1 MAEYSKNYKEVNVG
15 SRTVLLKSAYT
26 YGGQILTVTASA
38 PSNVYYNLGTISENP
53 TYVEVQVTGASS
65 SDGNGEGAILTLEF
79 NAEDSYIRQNFSS
92 YTNQTGSGYETSS
105 FELTSSNSTN
115 GSNGFGAIAYFNSNG
130 NVYSIDG
137 TNAQGYEVND
147 QFLLPGGSGEARFTI
162 NGIQDITYYTDWTFT
177 SASPYLQLSNSE
189 LIYTGY
195 YNYNIGENLIIDM
208 SVVNQENTGKNIQ
221 ATVTSIY
228 PDRNY
233 GSSFNHQ
240 ILYDRYD
247 RKVYTRIINDDGT
260 IENVDFNGVSY
271 IPTELPDRTEFID
284 FERVSSTELLFTYNN
299 APGIIVSVSATYDE
313 GGLFPVQLRI
323 SNTSIYQTSLRVI
336 TLDEVEYDVTYTFEF
351 EFTDVLGVTIQ
362 DSVEVTIPDPGGTGD
377 NWAYPN
383 YIEWTGSPYFLN
395 ESYHVALYK
404 KTEVGSLGVTPG
416 KIISRIGL
424 PFHLTSGGAGNVTQ
438 EVLNG
443 GFVVAATVITA
454 NIETISNTWIQN
466 NLISEGQFD
475 TSILDINSH
484 RRSGIVEIVNGERYV
499 FFQIENYTWTGEDN
513 IVVIYWM
520 SGGGATNGGYNG
532 GYITK
537 LMDGSEEVLGFS
549 STTEWVGSEGVVGE
563 KASIAFTTLRG

>member
-1 MAEYSKNYKEVNVG
+1 MAEYSKNYKEVNIG

-53 TYVEVQVTGASS
+53 TYVEVEASS

-79 NAEDSYIRQNFSS
+79 TADNTYD
-92 YTNQTGSGYETSS
+92 
-105 FELTSSNSTN
+105 
-115 GSNGFGAIAYFNSNG
+115 
-130 NVYSIDG
+130 IDG
-137 TNAQGYEVND
+137 VVYYSD
-147 QFLLPGGSGEARFTI
+147 WRFI
-162 NGIQDITYYTDWTFT
+162 

-189 LIYTGY
+189 LIYTNY

-208 SVVNQENTGKNIQ
+208 SGFSQENAGKDIQ

-299 APGIIVSVSATYDE
+299 APGVIVSVSATYD
-313 GGLFPVQLRI
+313 GGQLRI

-466 NLISEGQFD
+466 NLISGGQFD

-499 FFQIENYTWTGEDN
+499 FFQIENYEWTGEDN

-549 STTEWVGSEGVVGE
+549 ATTEWQGSEGVVGE

>member
-1 MAEYSKNYKEVNVG
+1 MPKNYKEVNIG

-38 PSNVYYNLGTISENP
+38 PSKEIVYDLGTISENP
-53 TYVEVQVTGASS
+53 TYVEVQASS
-65 SDGNGEGAILTLEF
+65 SDGNGEGAVLTLEF
-79 NAEDSYIRQNFSS
+79 NADDSY
-92 YTNQTGSGYETSS
+92 
-105 FELTSSNSTN
+105 
-115 GSNGFGAIAYFNSNG
+115 
-130 NVYSIDG
+130 V
-137 TNAQGYEVND
+137 VND
-147 QFLLPGGSGEARFTI
+147 SVF
-162 NGIQDITYYTDWTFT
+162 YTDWRFI
-177 SASPYLQLSNSE
+177 SASPYLQLSNPQ
-189 LIYTGY
+189 LIYTNY

-208 SVVNQENTGKNIQ
+208 SGFSQENAGKDIQ

-240 ILYDRYD
+240 ILYDRFD

-260 IENVDFNGVSY
+260 IENVDFNGVAY
-271 IPTELPDRTEFID
+271 IPTELPEPTEFID

-299 APGIIVSVSATYDE
+299 APGVIVSVSATFSE
-313 GGLFPVQLRI
+313 NSTLRI
-323 SNTSIYQTSLRVI
+323 DSSSVYQTSLRVI
-336 TLDEVEYDVTYTFEF
+336 TLDQIEYDVTYTFNL
-351 EFTDVLGVTIQ
+351 EFTDILGVLIQ
-362 DSVEVTIPDPGGTGD
+362 DSVEVTIPNPGGTGD
-377 NWAYPN
+377 NWSYPN

-404 KTEVGSLGVTPG
+404 KTEVESFGVTPG

-443 GFVVAATVITA
+443 GFVVAATIITS
-454 NIETISNTWIQN
+454 NVETISNTWIQN
-466 NLISEGQFD
+466 NLIVNEQFN
-475 TSILDINSH
+475 TSILDINSQ

-499 FFQIENYTWTGEDN
+499 FFQIENYQWTGEDN

-520 SGGGATNGGYNG
+520 SGDGATNGGYNG

-549 STTEWVGSEGVVGE
+549 ATTEWQGSEGVVGE
-563 KASIAFTTLRG
+563 KASIAFTTLREPN

>member
-1 MAEYSKNYKEVNVG
+1 MPKNYKEVNIG

-299 APGIIVSVSATYDE
+299 APGVIVSVSATYD
-313 GGLFPVQLRI
+313 GGQSELRI

-466 NLISEGQFD
+466 NLISGGQFD

-499 FFQIENYTWTGEDN
+499 FFQIENYEWTGEDN

-549 STTEWVGSEGVVGE
+549 ATTEWQGSEGVVGE

>member
-1 MAEYSKNYKEVNVG
+1 MSKNYKEVNIG

-53 TYVEVQVTGASS
+53 TYVEVEVEASS

-79 NAEDSYIRQNFSS
+79 NGEDSYIGRQDFSS
-92 YTNQTGSGYETSS
+92 FGNNPVGSGYTPGS

-115 GSNGFGAIAYFNSNG
+115 GSQGSGAIAHFSDNGVVYNIDTVTSNA
-130 NVYSIDG
+130 N
-137 TNAQGYEVND
+137 GYAVGD
-147 QFLLPGGSGEARFTI
+147 KFQVPGG
-162 NGIQDITYYTDWTFT
+162 NGITIVEIISISTVYYYTDWRFI
-177 SASPYLQLSNSE
+177 SASPYLQLSNPQ
-189 LIYTGY
+189 LIYTNY

-208 SVVNQENTGKNIQ
+208 SGFSQENAGKDIQ

-247 RKVYTRIINDDGT
+247 RKVYTRIINEDGT

-271 IPTELPDRTEFID
+271 TPTELPDRTEFID

-299 APGIIVSVSATYDE
+299 APGVIVSVSATYD
-313 GGLFPVQLRI
+313 GGQSELII

-336 TLDEVEYDVTYTFEF
+336 TLDEVEYDVTYTFNL

-362 DSVEVTIPDPGGTGD
+362 DSVSVTIPDPGGTGD
-377 NWAYPN
+377 NWSYPN

-404 KTEVGSLGVTPG
+404 KTEVGSFGVTPG

-443 GFVVAATVITA
+443 GFVVAATIITA

-466 NLISEGQFD
+466 NLISGGQFD
-475 TSILDINSH
+475 TSILDINSQ

-499 FFQIENYTWTGEDN
+499 FFQIENYEWTGEDN

-549 STTEWVGSEGVVGE
+549 ATTEWVGSEGVVGE

>member
-65 SDGNGEGAILTLEF
+65 SDGNGEGAVLTLEF
-79 NAEDSYIRQNFSS
+79 NANDSYIARQDFPSFGN
-92 YTNQTGSGYETSS
+92 NPVGSGYTPGS

-115 GSNGFGAIAYFNSNG
+115 GSTGSGAIAYFSDNGAVYNIDTVTSNA
-130 NVYSIDG
+130 N
-137 TNAQGYEVND
+137 GYAVGD
-147 QFLLPGGSGEARFTI
+147 KFQVPGG
-162 NGIQDITYYTDWTFT
+162 NGITIVEIISINPVSYYTDWTFT

-208 SVVNQENTGKNIQ
+208 SGFSQENAGKDIQ

-299 APGIIVSVSATYDE
+299 APGVIVSVSATYD
-313 GGLFPVQLRI
+313 GGQLRI

-466 NLISEGQFD
+466 NLISGGQFD

-499 FFQIENYTWTGEDN
+499 FFQIENYEWTGEDN

-549 STTEWVGSEGVVGE
+549 ATTEWQGSEGVVGE

>member
-466 NLISEGQFD
+466 NLISGGQFD

-499 FFQIENYTWTGEDN
+499 FFQIENYEWTGEDN

-549 STTEWVGSEGVVGE
+549 ATTEWQGSEGVVGE
-563 KASIAFTTLRG
+563 KASIAFTTLRV

>member
-1 MAEYSKNYKEVNVG
+1 MPKNYKEVNIG

-38 PSNVYYNLGTISENP
+38 PSNVYYNLGTITGNP
-53 TYVEVQVTGASS
+53 TYVEVQASS
-65 SDGNGEGAILTLEF
+65 SDGNGDGAILTLEF
-79 NAEDSYIRQNFSS
+79 NAVDSYIARQDFSS
-92 YTNQTGSGYETSS
+92 FGNNPVGSGYTPGS

-115 GSNGFGAIAYFNSNG
+115 GSQGSGAIAYFSDNGHVYNIDTVTSNA
-130 NVYSIDG
+130 N
-137 TNAQGYEVND
+137 GYAVGD
-147 QFLLPGGSGEARFTI
+147 KFQVPGG
-162 NGIQDITYYTDWTFT
+162 NGITIVEIISISPVYYYTDWRFI
-177 SASPYLQLSNSE
+177 SASPYFELSNSE
-189 LIYTGY
+189 LIYTNY

-208 SVVNQENTGKNIQ
+208 SRVNQENAGKNIQ

-260 IENVDFNGVSY
+260 VENVDFNGVVY
-271 IPTELPDRTEFID
+271 TPTELPGPTEFID

-299 APGIIVSVSATYDE
+299 APGVIVSVSATFSGNSTLTIDSSS
-313 GGLFPVQLRI
+313 V
-323 SNTSIYQTSLRVI
+323 YQTSLRVI
-336 TLDEVEYDVTYTFEF
+336 TLDEIEYDVTYTFNL
-351 EFTDVLGVTIQ
+351 EFTDILGVTIQ
-362 DSVEVTIPDPGGTGD
+362 DSVLVTIPDPGGTGD

-404 KTEVGSLGVTPG
+404 KTEVESFGVTPD

-466 NLISEGQFD
+466 NLISGGQFD
-475 TSILDINSH
+475 TSILDINSQ

-537 LMDGSEEVLGFS
+537 SMGGSEEVLGFS
-549 STTEWVGSEGVVGE
+549 STTGWQGSEGVVGE

>member
-1 MAEYSKNYKEVNVG
+1 MPKNYKEVNIG

-53 TYVEVQVTGASS
+53 TYVEVKASS

-79 NAEDSYIRQNFSS
+79 NGENPYIARQNFTSFG
-92 YTNQTGSGYETSS
+92 NNPVGSGYTPGS

-115 GSNGFGAIAYFNSNG
+115 GSQGSGAIAYFYDNGVVYNIDTVTSNA
-130 NVYSIDG
+130 N
-137 TNAQGYEVND
+137 GYAVGD
-147 QFLLPGGSGEARFTI
+147 RFQVPGG
-162 NGIQDITYYTDWTFT
+162 NGITIVEIISISPVYYYSDWVFT
-177 SASPYLQLSNSE
+177 SASPYLQLSNSD

-208 SVVNQENTGKNIQ
+208 SEVGQENAGKDIQ

-260 IENVDFNGVSY
+260 VENVDFNGVAY
-271 IPTELPDRTEFID
+271 TPTELPDRTEFID

-299 APGIIVSVSATYDE
+299 APGVIVSVSATYDE
-313 GGLFPVQLRI
+313 GGLFPVQLTI
-323 SNTSIYQTSLRVI
+323 GNTSIYQTSLRVI
-336 TLDEVEYDVTYTFEF
+336 TLDEIEYDVTYTFNL

-404 KTEVGSLGVTPG
+404 KSELTSFGIPEGGG
-416 KIISRIGL
+416 IISRIGL

-466 NLISEGQFD
+466 NLISGGQFD
-475 TSILDINSH
+475 TSILDINSQ

-537 LMDGSEEVLGFS
+537 SMDGSEEVLGFS

>member
-466 NLISEGQFD
+466 NLISGGQFD

-499 FFQIENYTWTGEDN
+499 FFQIENYEWTGEDN

-563 KASIAFTTLRG
+563 KASIAFTTLRV

>member
-1 MAEYSKNYKEVNVG
+1 MPKNYKEVNIG

-299 APGIIVSVSATYDE
+299 APGVIVSVSATYD
-313 GGLFPVQLRI
+313 GGQSELRI

-336 TLDEVEYDVTYTFEF
+336 TLDEVEYDVTYTFDF

-466 NLISEGQFD
+466 NLISGGQFD

-499 FFQIENYTWTGEDN
+499 FFQIENYEWTGEDN

-549 STTEWVGSEGVVGE
+549 ATTEWQGSEGVVGE
-563 KASIAFTTLRG
+563 KASIAFTTLRV